1 MAFRNLLLHIDGT
14 RACDK
19 REDAAIAFAAE
30 HDAHLTALYCTGE
43 IRLEGWA
50 EWPIEGWAEGG
61 TDLAEEQAG
70 QAHAAAETVVERFR
84 RKAERAGIRYETR
97 IARTRM
103 NAVAERIALHARY
116 ADLAILG
123 QVDPDDP
130 PAGGSGLVEHVL
142 LACGRPVLVI
152 PYIGAP
158 GQGTR
163 EGVAFGRDV
172 AVAWDAGREATRAVN
187 DALPVLERAR
197 RVTVLAVNPAHWS
210 SQHGEEAGADI
221 ALHLS
226 RHDVDVGV
234 RQLETGDL
242 GPAATLLAQI
252 SDEFNDLLVM
262 GGYGHSRM
270 REIVLGGATRHV
282 LEQMTVP
289 VLMSH

>member
-1 MAFRNLLLHIDGT
+1 MALRNLLVHIDGT
-14 RACDK
+14 RACDR

-30 HDAHLTALYCTGE
+30 HDAHLAALYCVGE
-43 IRLEGWA
+43 LHFEGWA
-50 EWPIEGWAEGG
+50 EWPM
-61 TDLAEEQAG
+61 DVVEEQAS
-70 QAHAAAETVVERFR
+70 QAHSSAEAVVERFR
-84 RKAERAGIRYETR
+84 GKAERAGISHETR
-97 IARTRM
+97 VVRTRM
-103 NAVAERIALHARY
+103 NAIADRVALHARY

-123 QVDPDDP
+123 QVDPDEP
-130 PAGGSGLVEHVL
+130 PAGGAGLVEHVL
-142 LACGRPVLVI
+142 LGCGRPVLVI

-158 GQGTR
+158 GRGSR

-187 DALPVLERAR
+187 DALPILERAG
-197 RVTVLAVNPAHWS
+197 RVTVVAVNPAHGPS
-210 SQHGEEAGADI
+210 HHGEEPGADI

-226 RHDVDVGV
+226 RHDIGV
-234 RQLETGDL
+234 EVQRLDTTDL
-242 GPAATLLAQI
+242 SPADTLLAHV
-252 SDEFNDLLVM
+252 SDAFNDLLVM